1 MIIAAATTTALMLM
15 VMLAIAWT
23 RARGRLDA
31 KVHHFRCPRC
41 RRKLRYYARHMG
53 HLGVS
58 SNKTLEYAR
67 KRVWKGPPSS
77 R

>member
-1 MIIAAATTTALMLM
+1 MIIAVATTTALMVA

-31 KVHHFRCPRC
+31 EVHHFRCPRC

-53 HLGVS
+53 HLVVCPQCQPDFSPWFGCV
-58 SNKTLEYAR
+58 
-67 KRVWKGPPSS
+67 
-77 R
+77 